1 MAEEHW
7 ASQGARLTAEAI
19 KTTARHLPS
28 RHYEIRLIH
37 DDRQNYPVLTRH
49 FTRVQLLKSVSFLR
63 RKNADGYHVFFR
75 PDAQHF
81 VFVDD
86 VCSEDIQSM
95 IDDGVRPAL
104 VYATSEDLHHAWVQ
118 LANLSNQVTEDEAR
132 QARVILAERYSGD
145 KGATGK
151 NQLGRLPG
159 FRNVKPMHE
168 DDEGGHPLVKI
179 NRSRFAP
186 LASGILKEAK
196 RRVAS
201 APKSSPS
208 APSWGRVKT
217 DLATPIDTDFPI
229 EIYDHGRHIVTLSAK
244 YEIGDVKTAYIR
256 VLDEMKSRGYVT
268 QVRVS
273 GSGVDR
279 SKQDIAVAHYLISN
293 CVSKNDVFEVLRHG
307 SEKAAERGMD
317 YVIRT
322 VNSACR
328 CPLRHV

>member
-1 MAEEHW
+1 MTEEDW

-19 KTTARHLPS
+19 KTTARYLPA
-28 RHYEIRLIH
+28 RCYEIRLIH
-37 DDRQNYPVLTRH
+37 DDRQNYPVITRQ
-49 FTRVQLLKSVSFLR
+49 FTRIQLLKSVGFLR
-63 RKNADGYHVFFR
+63 RKNAEGYHIFFR

-104 VYATSEDLHHAWVQ
+104 VYATSDDLHHAWVQ
-118 LANLSNQVTEDEAR
+118 LANRPDQVTEDDAR
-132 QARVILAERYSGD
+132 QARIILADRYSGD

-179 NRSRFAP
+179 KRSCFAP
-186 LASGILKEAK
+186 VASGVLNEAK
-196 RRVAS
+196 RRIAS

-208 APSWGRVKT
+208 APLLGRVKT
-217 DLATPIDTDFPI
+217 NLPNPIDTDFPI
-229 EIYDHGRHIVTLSAK
+229 EIYCHGRYVVTLSAK
-244 YEIGDVKTAYIR
+244 YEIGDVKTAYGR
-256 VLDEMKSRGYVT
+256 VLDEMKSRGYVPP
-268 QVRVS
+268 VRVS
-273 GSGVDR
+273 GSGIDR
-279 SKQDIAVAHYLISN
+279 SKQDIAIAHYLISK
-293 CVSKNDVFEVLRHG
+293 CVSENGIIEVLLHG
-307 SEKAAERGMD
+307 SEKTAERGMD

-322 VNSACR
+322 VNAACQ